1 MIAAVGERL
10 QNVRNLGIA
19 HPLKMPVESALASI
33 TNAVRRRLGSSRK
46 QALSSVLVIPFVA
59 QIFTVVGL
67 TGYFSLRNG
76 QRAVNAVASQL
87 RTETSQ
93 RIQSKLTDYTALPHL
108 LNQVNAAAVR
118 WGTLKTQSL
127 RSERYLW
134 QQIQFLDNITWLYFG
149 SEAEGAFVGVTRT
162 PDNAIHAVINE
173 PATDF
178 YGQFYALN
186 EAGDRTQLLETGSDS
201 YDARTRP
208 WYQAAVEA
216 DQTVWSDIYP
226 AVGLQQLVVSAA
238 LPVHSEAGTLL
249 GVVAADFS
257 LDDIGQMLQTLE
269 IGASGQAF
277 IMEKSGLL
285 VATSTSERP
294 YTLREGQMQRLEA
307 TSSQNL
313 ITQAAAASITQS
325 LSQPSDNSYAQQ
337 LIVAGEKQFVH
348 VSNFADQRGLDWL
361 VVVVIPEAEFMTEI
375 RANTRTTV
383 LLCLA
388 SLFIASIVGWLTAR
402 RITQPVLALSQISQ
416 AIAQRAKAGSSKAD
430 LTPTSLAR
438 PLFSQGIEEIDTLA
452 QSFTQMASQLQ
463 DSLVA
468 LEDAN
473 EALEER
479 VQQRTQALAA
489 AKEQAEISNRA
500 KSEFLANM
508 SHGLRTPLNA
518 ILGFSQVLLKNG
530 DLASEEIPELSA
542 EQKENIRIINRSGE
556 QLLKLIN
563 RLLEMSTIEML
574 HFPLEQPERLPPV
587 PQLAPADLAVMSPEW
602 VQALHAAA
610 LEVDSDRLQQLIHQ
624 IPPSHTALRQKL
636 EALVNSFDYDQILEN
651 TQPN

>member
-1 MIAAVGERL
+1 
-10 QNVRNLGIA
+10 
-19 HPLKMPVESALASI
+19 MPVEPARTSL
-33 TNAVRRRLGSSRK
+33 TNAVKRLLRPPRK
-46 QALSSVLVIPFVA
+46 QALSAVLVIPFVA
-59 QIFTVVGL
+59 QIFIVVGL

-93 RIQSKLTDYTALPHL
+93 RIQSKLTDYTELPHL

-162 PDNAIHAVINE
+162 PDNAINAVINE

-178 YGQFYALN
+178 YGQFYALD
-186 EAGDRTQLLETGSDS
+186 EAGDRAQLLETGSEP

-238 LPVHSEAGTLL
+238 LPVRSEAGALL
-249 GVVAADFS
+249 GVVATDFS

-269 IGASGQAF
+269 IGKSGQAF
-277 IMEKSGLL
+277 IMERSGLL

-294 YTLREGQMQRLEA
+294 YTLRAGQMQRLEA
-307 TSSQNL
+307 TASQNP

-325 LSQPSDNSYAQQ
+325 LLQQSDNNAQQ
-337 LIVAGEKQFVH
+337 LIVEGEKQFVH
-348 VSNFADQRGLDWL
+348 VSSFADQRGLDWL
-361 VVVVIPEAEFMTEI
+361 VVVTIPEAEFMTEI
-375 RANTRTTV
+375 RANTRTTI
-383 LLCLA
+383 LLCTA

-416 AIAQRAKAGSSKAD
+416 AIAQRAKTGSSQAD
-430 LTPTSLAR
+430 LSQAGLAR
-438 PLFSQGIEEIDTLA
+438 PLFSRGIEEIDTLA

-468 LEDAN
+468 LEEAN

-479 VQQRTQALAA
+479 VQQRTQALVA

-518 ILGFSQVLLKNG
+518 ILGFSQVLLQDE
-530 DLASEEIPELSA
+530 DLASEGGSELSA

-574 HFPLEQPERLPPV
+574 SSPLNQPELLSPA
-587 PQLAPADLAVMSPEW
+587 PQLTPADLAVMSPEW
-602 VQALHAAA
+602 VQALQAAA
-610 LEVDSDRLQQLIHQ
+610 LEVDGDRLQQLIQQ
-624 IPPSHTALRQKL
+624 ISPQHGALKQKL
-636 EALVNSFDYDQILEN
+636 EILVSSFDYDQILES
-651 TQPN
+651 TRLT